1 MKTKLAIACVCALVA
16 VSTLAHA
23 QATSCKKA
31 ETQPECHARL
41 KCKADEEL
49 DACQKRLQ
57 SEAAAGQ
64 PRNDADNSNRD
75 NRDNRDGRGDRDSD
89 RGDRRERE
97 DSDNGRSDRDND
109 RGDRR
114 EREDSNRDRSDR
126 RDDSSDRRSSRGSR
140 SRSKGFQA
148 NKTFGLG
155 LELGAPVGLNGK
167 VFVAPALAIDFGL
180 GFIYSHY
187 YYGDGLHLYGD
198 VLWHPISLVSAAAF
212 ELPFYVG
219 VGLRYWDFDYCERGL
234 CNYGGNAVGI
244 RVPVGIAFDFNRAP
258 LDIFIQLVPVLDFVN
273 GDYYDRYRDRS
284 HFGIDLSAGIRY
296 WFK

>member
-1 MKTKLAIACVCALVA
+1 MRIKIALAAVCALVA
-16 VSTLAHA
+16 ASTLAHA
-23 QATSCKKA
+23 QATSCKKT

-49 DACQKRLQ
+49 DACQKRVQ
-57 SEAAAGQ
+57 SEGAAGQ
-64 PRNDADNSNRD
+64 QRNDADNANRND
-75 NRDNRDGRGDRDSD
+75 SDSD
-89 RGDRRERE
+89 RGDR
-97 DSDNGRSDRDND
+97 GDRGDRDESDND

-114 EREDSNRDRSDR
+114 ERDDSDRDRGESR
-126 RDDSSDRRSSRGSR
+126 GRDDSSDRGRPRARG
-140 SRSKGFQA
+140 RSKAFQA

-167 VFVAPALAIDFGL
+167 VFVAPSVAIDFGL

-187 YYGDGLHLYGD
+187 YYGDGVHLYGD
-198 VLWHPISLVSAAAF
+198 VLWHPTSLVSAAAF

-219 VGLRYWDFDYCERGL
+219 VGLRYWNFDYCDRGL
-234 CNYGGNAVGI
+234 CAYGGNAVGI
-244 RVPVGIAFDFNRAP
+244 RVPVGIAFDFNRTP